1 MIMSARKAM
10 YPSGLGRQGK
20 SPTAASRSCWASS
33 RRQRSS
39 IGRSNTRQLAA
50 GYDTPH
56 GKERTLSGVSRVNA
70 PGLTYLKTIGVMNNN
85 PTGRGF
91 GHPVDLAI
99 GQRGRI
105 YVLNRHAGLARV
117 GICTLGE
124 EYLGE
129 FGSYGHE
136 DGQFWLP
143 TAIAVDSR
151 ENVYV
156 ADEYHHSVT
165 VFDSSGAFKNKWG
178 EHGSGDGQLDGPS
191 GLAIDADDNVYV
203 VDQKNCR
210 VHKFTADGRHLL
222 QWGEIGCR

>member
-1 MIMSARKAM
+1 
-10 YPSGLGRQGK
+10 
-20 SPTAASRSCWASS
+20 
-33 RRQRSS
+33 
-39 IGRSNTRQLAA
+39 
-50 GYDTPH
+50 
-56 GKERTLSGVSRVNA
+56 
-70 PGLTYLKTIGVMNNN
+70 MNNN

-99 GQRGRI
+99 GQGGRI
-105 YVLNRHAGLARV
+105 YVLNRHAALARV
-117 GICTLGE
+117 GICTLDE

-143 TAIAVDSR
+143 TAIAVDNR
-151 ENVYV
+151 ENIYV

-165 VFDSSGAFKNKWG
+165 VFDRSGAFKNKWG

-191 GLAIDADDNVYV
+191 GLAIDADDYVYV

-222 QWGEIGCR
+222 QWGERGEEEGQFNLPWGITLDTQGNVYVADWRNDRIQKFTADGRFLAAFGEPGRVRGPVPQARQAGGGRRRVHLRRRLG